1 MKSENE
7 LATIIIG
14 CAIEVHRN
22 LGPGLLEKTYRECLF
37 YELQKSGLS
46 VEKEKSLPLVYK
58 DVHLEQGFR
67 MDIVVEKKVV
77 IEIKTVEA
85 FNDVHLAQLLT
96 YLKFGEYRL
105 GLLLNFYAN
114 IMKTGIKRVIK

>member
-7 LATIIIG
+7 IATIIIG

-22 LGPGLLEKTYRECLF
+22 LGPGLLEKTYRDCLVF
-37 YELQKSGLS
+37 ELQRAGLK
-46 VEKEKSLPLVYK
+46 VEKEKAMPLVYK
-58 DVHLEQGFR
+58 EVQLDQGFR
-67 MDIVVEKKVV
+67 MDIVVENKVV

-105 GLLLNFYAN
+105 GLLLNFYVN
-114 IMKTGIKRVIK
+114 VMKAGIKRVIK

>member
-7 LATIIIG
+7 IATIIIG

-22 LGPGLLEKTYRECLF
+22 LGPGLLEKTYRDCLVF
-37 YELQKSGLS
+37 ELQRAGLK
-46 VEKEKSLPLVYK
+46 VEKEKAMPLVYK
-58 DVHLEQGFR
+58 EVQLDQGFR
-67 MDIVVEKKVV
+67 MDIVVENKVV

-105 GLLLNFYAN
+105 GSLLNFYVN
-114 IMKTGIKRVIK
+114 VMKAGIKRVIK

>member
-7 LATIIIG
+7 LATISIG

-22 LGPGLLEKTYRECLF
+22 LGPGLLEKTYRECLA
-37 YELQKSGLS
+37 YEVQKSGLS
-46 VEKEKSLPLVYK
+46 VEKEKTLPFIYK

-77 IEIKTVEA
+77 IEIKTVET

-105 GLLLNFYAN
+105 GLLLNFYVN
-114 IMKTGIKRVIK
+114 VMKTGIKRVIK

>member
-22 LGPGLLEKTYRECLF
+22 LGPGLLEKTYRECLA

-46 VEKEKSLPLVYK
+46 VEKEKTLPLIYK

-77 IEIKTVEA
+77 IEIKTVET

-105 GLLLNFYAN
+105 GLLLNFYVN
-114 IMKTGIKRVIK
+114 VMKTGIKRAIK

>member
-22 LGPGLLEKTYRECLF
+22 LGPSLLEKTYRECLV

-46 VEKEKSLPLVYK
+46 VEKEKTLPLIYK

-85 FNDVHLAQLLT
+85 FNDVHLTQLLT

-105 GLLLNFYAN
+105 GLLLNFYVN
-114 IMKTGIKRVIK
+114 VMRLGIKRVIK

>member
-46 VEKEKSLPLVYK
+46 VEKEKTLPLVYK